1 MPKYTGK
8 DVYRMDKATFLSLW
22 VAEIERPSPTIKSLA
37 EACVIAFADANSE
50 YISKYGQPD
59 EESMQ
64 KRTYGKCRSLVL
76 AMRRDIGKELPIPKN
91 SKKQVKSLAEILD
104 EVGGTSHLK

>member
-8 DVYRMDKATFLSLW
+8 DVYRMDKAVFLTLW
-22 VAEIERPSPTIKSLA
+22 VEELQNPSPTIKSLA
-37 EACVIAFADANSE
+37 EACVKAFAEANAE

-91 SKKQVKSLAEILD
+91 SKKPTKSLAQLLD
-104 EVGGTSHLK
+104 EVGGTSYLK